1 MQFKRICAYLIDFII
16 VMLLGSLLTSVM
28 PNNKEAVEISNESVK
43 VMDEYFDAVKENDEE
58 KIKELE
64 VKVNDVSYDLAKV
77 STYSTIITIIL
88 YFLYFIVFQSYNKG
102 QTLGKVLFKIETVNE
117 LGIRASF
124 GQMLLRGLILYPII
138 PNLLSL
144 ILLYCN
150 KTLYLNIAGY
160 FSIIYYA
167 IFIISFFM
175 ILSSNRGLHDR
186 LSKTRVMEVS
196 KEENEGN
203 ANKWQESNEKSNKI
217 KNSNIKHMT
226 GTRKGGK

>member
-1 MQFKRICAYLIDFII
+1 MQFKRICAYLIDFLI
-16 VMLLGSLLTSVM
+16 VMILGSLLTSVM
-28 PNNKEAVEISNESVK
+28 PNSKKAVDLSNESVK
-43 VMDEYFDAVKENDEE
+43 VMEEYLDAVKESDKE
-58 KIKELE
+58 KINELE
-64 VKVNDVSYDLAKV
+64 VKVNDLSYDLGKAN
-77 STYSTIITIIL
+77 TYSTIITIIL

-124 GQMLLRGLILYPII
+124 GQMLLRGLILYPLI

-144 ILLYCN
+144 ILLYCS
-150 KTLYLNIAGY
+150 KTLYINFAGY
-160 FSIIYYA
+160 LIIIYYV

-175 ILSSNRGLHDR
+175 ILASNHGLHDR
-186 LSKTRVMEVS
+186 LSKTKVMEVS

-203 ANKWQESNEKSNKI
+203 ANKWQESNEKINKI

>member
-1 MQFKRICAYLIDFII
+1 MQFKRICAYLIDFLI
-16 VMLLGSLLTSVM
+16 VMILGSLLTSVM
-28 PNNKEAVEISNESVK
+28 PNSKKAVDLSNESVK
-43 VMDEYFDAVKENDEE
+43 VMEEYLDAVKESDKE
-58 KIKELE
+58 KINELE
-64 VKVNDVSYDLAKV
+64 VKVNDLSYDLGKAN
-77 STYSTIITIIL
+77 TYSTIITIIL

-124 GQMLLRGLILYPII
+124 GQMLLRGLILYPLI

-144 ILLYCN
+144 ILLYCS
-150 KTLYLNIAGY
+150 KTLYINFAGY
-160 FSIIYYA
+160 LTIIYYV

-175 ILSSNRGLHDR
+175 ILASNHGLHDR
-186 LSKTRVMEVS
+186 LSKTKVMEVS

-203 ANKWQESNEKSNKI
+203 ANKWQESNEKINKI

>member
-16 VMLLGSLLTSVM
+16 VMILGTLLTSVM
-28 PNNKEAVEISNESVK
+28 PNNKEAVDLSNESFE
-43 VMDEYFDAVKENDEE
+43 VMEEYFEAIKESDEE
-58 KIKELE
+58 QIKKLE
-64 VKVNDVSYDLAKV
+64 VRVNDLSYDLAKV
-77 STYSTIITIIL
+77 TTYSTIITIIL

-124 GQMLLRGLILYPII
+124 GQMLLRGLILYPIL

-144 ILLYCN
+144 ISLYCGKN
-150 KTLYLNIAGY
+150 LYLNIAGY
-160 FSIIYYA
+160 FSIIYYI

-175 ILSSNRGLHDR
+175 VIASNRGLHDR
-186 LSKTRVMEVS
+186 LSKTRVMEVV
-196 KEENEGN
+196 KEEDDGN
-203 ANKWQESNEKSNKI
+203 VNKWQENNEKSKKI

-226 GTRKGGK
+226 GKRKGGK